1 MRPPSAA
8 INSVRGACKW
18 VSLPGEICRTAVSI
32 SVKPCSSNQARVAR
46 VMAFLAAKN
55 GLISVYRP
63 ADHHGE
69 ALLSATINQ
78 PPQNASF
85 QAQNQ
90 YVAARNRFNWPWNV
104 PVRQGLGAQYQEKQ
118 P

>member
-1 MRPPSAA
+1 V
-8 INSVRGACKW
+8 I
-18 VSLPGEICRTAVSI
+18 
-32 SVKPCSSNQARVAR
+32 
-46 VMAFLAAKN
+46 AFLAAKN
-55 GLISVYRP
+55 GLISVCLP

-90 YVAARNRFNWPWNV
+90 YVAARNSFNWPRTAS
-104 PVRQGLGAQYQEKQ
+104 VRQYLGPQYQEKQ